1 MIIEDRI
8 KAFEKLGD
16 FLLDFC
22 NENPNSNHPLETII
36 KSSSYFNGWFTSSNI
51 RFSISAICI
60 NLCSTKL
67 SSWLSSYSIPVEAKK
82 NVSIIMAGNIPLV
95 GFNDFLCVLM
105 SGHRA
110 IIKLSSK
117 DNRLFLPIIEELI
130 IIEPRFEDDIKLV
143 DQLENFDA
151 VIATGNNE
159 SFKYFEYYFKD
170 YPTLL
175 RKSRTSVAILTGKE
189 SLDERK
195 ALANDIFLYYGLGCR
210 NVTKL
215 YIPKNYDLNL
225 LFEVFFEYQDVVLN
239 NKYANNYDYYK
250 AIYMMGNQNILENGF
265 IILKEDK
272 ALHSPVA
279 VLNYEYYDEKESLV
293 LQLEEL
299 KEDIQ
304 CIVGMDFIPFGKAQQ
319 PNLEDYADGV
329 DTLRFLETI

>member
-16 FLLDFC
+16 FLMNFC

-36 KSSSYFNGWFTSSNI
+36 KSSSSHNGWFTSINI
-51 RFSISAICI
+51 RFSISAICN
-60 NLCSTKL
+60 NLSSTKL
-67 SSWLSSYSIPVEAKK
+67 SSWLSSYSIPIEAKK

-130 IIEPRFEDDIKLV
+130 KIEPRFKDDIKLV
-143 DQLENFDA
+143 EKVENFDA
-151 VIATGNNE
+151 VIATGSNE
-159 SFKYFEYYFKD
+159 SFKHFEYYFKD

-175 RKSRTSVAILTGKE
+175 RKSRTSVAILTGEE

-215 YIPKNYDLNL
+215 YVPKNYDLNL

-239 NKYANNYDYYK
+239 NKYANNYDYYR
-250 AIYMMGNQNILENGF
+250 AIYMMGNHNPQLTQVLRKVNI
-265 IILKEDK
+265 I
-272 ALHSPVA
+272 
-279 VLNYEYYDEKESLV
+279 
-293 LQLEEL
+293 
-299 KEDIQ
+299 
-304 CIVGMDFIPFGKAQQ
+304 
-319 PNLEDYADGV
+319 
-329 DTLRFLETI
+329 

>member
-16 FLLDFC
+16 FLMDFC
-22 NENPNSNHPLETII
+22 NENPNSNHPLETTI
-36 KSSSYFNGWFTSSNI
+36 KSSSSYNGWFTSSNI
-51 RFSISAICI
+51 RSSISAICI
-60 NLCSTKL
+60 NLSYTKL

-117 DNRLFLPIIEELI
+117 DNRLFIPIIEDLI
-130 IIEPRFEDDIKLV
+130 KIEPRFKDDIKLV
-143 DQLENFDA
+143 EKVENFDA
-151 VIATGNNE
+151 VIATGSNE
-159 SFKYFEYYFKD
+159 SYKHFEYYFKN

-175 RKSRTSVAILTGKE
+175 RKNRTSVAILTGEE
-189 SLDERK
+189 SLEERK

-215 YIPKNYDLNL
+215 YVPKNYDLNHL
-225 LFEVFFEYQDVVLN
+225 LEVFFEYQDVILN
-239 NKYANNYDYYK
+239 NKYANNYDYYR
-250 AIYMMGNQNILENGF
+250 AIYMMSNHNFLENGF

-293 LQLEEL
+293 LQLDEL

-304 CIVGMDFIPFGKAQQ
+304 CIVGKDFIPFGKAQQ

-329 DTLRFLETI
+329 DTLRFLESI